1 MIKRPLLPPL
11 AGYVEAEI
19 DGVRVYKNAV
29 TGEIRGQEKQAS
41 DTEVLNVLIGG
52 ATDGN

>member
-1 MIKRPLLPPL
+1 MITVPVLPAL

-41 DTEVLNVLIGG
+41 DTEVLNALIGG
-52 ATDGN
+52 VADGN